1 MEDNLLISEKEG
13 KIQELKECCR
23 NLIDDFRKEYEKL
36 DELER
41 EQISDNIRYSDPC
54 QIEIFWMSEPLEYQ
68 FFILLHDSSRAD
80 KEIII
85 NGPFQ
90 GYELADRVIE
100 IMEELRWK
108 KKAPYI
114 RYDGFLDPDVGN
126 QENKYSDAFVLPF
139 SSFLTIISNSPLINS
154 RQGLQMSMPIGDRDW
169 CAIIKGNIAELK
181 PKELRMDDSI
191 EYAKQRAASVR
202 AGTVSQLQTSKG
214 TKPHLK
220 VIGTY
225 YYPIVRIGDRL
236 ELSFKEKLYGPNV
249 FETPKYEFEF
259 TLKGKKGYYDKYGFV
274 AIQPENEKE
283 AIKVINT
290 IFGVSLILGVESL
303 SVRESELISSEID
316 PDYPVLGR
324 SLGGYS
330 WHSSCKRFTS
340 TNSKE
345 PRRIGITL
353 NKMNRIIKTAEEVSL
368 DEELNDLLLFL
379 LESHT
384 HLNSYEFSQSFMFSW
399 FIVEKFVSRLFAE
412 VLCEISAKGN
422 QKGKIKKYD
431 KWSIANKIEFL
442 NFVGKIDEQK
452 YEFLIGYNT
461 KRNNFIHDG
470 KAINES
476 DTKKLYDFGF
486 NIVKNEIDKMFTE
499 KD

>member
-1 MEDNLLISEKEG
+1 MVDNLLISEKER

-23 NLIDDFRKEYEKL
+23 NLIDDFRKEYEEL
-36 DELER
+36 DALER
-41 EQISDNIRYSDPC
+41 EQIIDNIKYSDPC

-68 FFILLHDSSRAD
+68 LFTLLHDHSRAD

-90 GYELADRVIE
+90 GHELADRVIE
-100 IMEELRWK
+100 IMEETRWK
-108 KKAPYI
+108 NKAPYI
-114 RYDGFLDPDVGN
+114 IDDCFLDLDVGN
-126 QENKYSDAFVLPF
+126 KENKYSDAFVHPF
-139 SSFLTIISNSPLINS
+139 SNFLSIISNGPLING
-154 RQGLQMSMPIGDRDW
+154 RQGLEHSMPIGDRDW

-181 PKELRMDDSI
+181 PKELRMDDFI
-191 EYAKQRAASVR
+191 ENAKQRAALVR
-202 AGTVSQLQTSKG
+202 AGTVSQLQTSKV
-214 TKPHLK
+214 TKPHFK

-225 YYPIVRIGDRL
+225 FYPLVRIGDTL
-236 ELSFKEKLYGPNV
+236 ELTFKEKLYGPNV

-259 TLKGKKGYYDKYGFV
+259 TLKDKKGYYDKYGFV

-290 IFGVSLILGVESL
+290 IFGVSLILGVETL

-330 WHSSCKRFTS
+330 WQSSGNRFTS
-340 TNSKE
+340 SKSKE
-345 PRRIGITL
+345 PRRIGITRDE
-353 NKMNRIIKTAEEVSL
+353 MNRITKTAEKVSL

-384 HLNSYEFSQSFMFSW
+384 HLNNYEFSQSFMFSW
-399 FIVEKFVSRLFAE
+399 FIVEKFVSQLFAE

-422 QKGKIKKYD
+422 QNGKIKKYD

-442 NFVGKIDEQK
+442 NFVGKIDEKK

-476 DTKKLYDFGF
+476 DTKKLYDFCF
-486 NIVKNEIDKMFTE
+486 NIVKNDIDKMFTE
-499 KD
+499 

>member
-1 MEDNLLISEKEG
+1 MLISEKER

-23 NLIDDFRKEYEKL
+23 NLIDDFREEYEKL
-36 DELER
+36 DELEK
-41 EQISDNIRYSDPC
+41 EQISDNIKYSAPC
-54 QIEIFWMSEPLEYQ
+54 QIEIFWVSEPLEYQ
-68 FFILLHDSSRAD
+68 LFVLLHDFSRKD

-90 GYELADRVIE
+90 NNELTDRLIE
-100 IMEELRWK
+100 IMDEPRWK

-114 RYDGFLDPDVGN
+114 RPEGFLDPDVGD
-126 QENKYSDAFVLPF
+126 QENKYSDAFVLHF
-139 SSFLTIISNSPLINS
+139 SNFLTTITNDSLANFRKGSLGS
-154 RQGLQMSMPIGDRDW
+154 QQMGDRDW
-169 CAIIKGNIAELK
+169 CAIFKGNIAELK
-181 PKELRMDDSI
+181 PKELKMSDFI
-191 EYAKQRAASVR
+191 EYAKQLAASVR

-225 YYPIVRIGDRL
+225 YYPLVRIGDRL

-274 AIQPENEKE
+274 AIQSENEKE

-303 SVRESELISSEID
+303 SMRESELISSEID

-330 WHSSCKRFTS
+330 WHSSCNRFTS
-340 TNSKE
+340 TKSKE

-422 QKGKIKKYD
+422 QKGMMKKYD

-442 NFVGKIDEQK
+442 NFVGKIDEPK

-461 KRNNFIHDG
+461 KRNNFIHDRR
-470 KAINES
+470 AINES
-476 DTKKLYDFGF
+476 DTKKLYDFCF